1 MKLAVDSYRGLA
13 LADGPGRLDLSWTSD
28 ERDALEPELSQAL
41 APVLA
46 DAARHIAIY
55 PVGDP
60 YGRARLSP
68 AVARRFALG
77 EDVDLVCGAGVGAL
91 VAATARA
98 FATRRVAVLG
108 SVYPDLPAWLA
119 RLGTAPVDPVDPV
132 AGTLGPARADVVF
145 LEHPSLRASADAPD
159 PAAIVDLCRRGFEAV
174 VVDESNA
181 NYMQAAESALGI
193 APMPPNLV
201 VLRGLSKAYG
211 MGGLRC
217 GYAAG
222 GRDAVARIA
231 AALPPLQVS
240 SLSLAAAEAILALP
254 DAVEARLRDAIAQ
267 ARRAACDALAAAG
280 FPAPIASH
288 PALPYLLYDPDA
300 DPLHRDAV
308 ARLARLG
315 IHGKRHLVHDGA
327 TGALARFSAP
337 MRADRRARLAALL
350 GGGAP

>member
-1 MKLAVDSYRGLA
+1 MKLAIDSYRGLA

-46 DAARHIAIY
+46 DVARHIAIY

-60 YGRARLSP
+60 YGRARLAP
-68 AVARRFALG
+68 VVARRFALADG
-77 EDVDLVCGAGVGAL
+77 VDLVCGAGVGAL

-119 RLGTAPVDPVDPV
+119 RLGTAPV
-132 AGTLGPARADVVF
+132 AEASLRTLGPAQADVVF
-145 LEHPSLRASADAPD
+145 LEHPSLRASADALD
-159 PAAIVDLCRRGFEAV
+159 PGAIADLCRRGLEAV

-181 NYMQAAESALGI
+181 NYLPAAASALRI

-201 VLRGLSKAYG
+201 VLRGLSKGYG

-222 GRDAVARIA
+222 GCDAVARIA
-231 AALPPLQVS
+231 DALPPLQVS

-254 DAVEARLRDAIAQ
+254 DAVEARLRDAVAR
-267 ARRAACDALAAAG
+267 ARRSACEAFAAAG
-280 FPAPIASH
+280 VPAPIASH

-315 IHGKRHLVHDGA
+315 VHGKRHVVHDGA
-327 TGALARFSAP
+327 PGALARFSAP